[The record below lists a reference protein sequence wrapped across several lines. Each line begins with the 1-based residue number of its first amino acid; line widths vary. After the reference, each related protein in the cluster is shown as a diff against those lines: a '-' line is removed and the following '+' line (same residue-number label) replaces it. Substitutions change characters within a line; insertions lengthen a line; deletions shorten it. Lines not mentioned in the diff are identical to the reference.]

1 MKWWRCEDVVG
12 GEEKKG
18 EDEGIYTLSNQELT
32 KVAASEKY
40 KPLPTW
46 EMSQWLGIAALLYP

>member
-1 MKWWRCEDVVG
+1 MVG